1 MKSVAI
7 IGAGITGLTAAFYL
21 KRKGLAVTVYEA
33 SSRVGGVIQSLRQDG
48 YLAEFGPN
56 TLLETSPKIAQLVR
70 DAGLESRRLDPD
82 PKAEARF
89 VVRYGRPIAMPAKPP
104 GFFTTDLFSWRAK
117 LAVLREPFIRPRRD
131 GVEESIGQFVVRR
144 FNQEFLDHAIDA
156 LVAGIYA
163 GDPNKLSVVHA
174 FPKLKALEDN
184 YGSMIK
190 GQIFGARERKKRG
203 EVAKDRAP
211 KFSFDEGLQ
220 VLTDTLA
227 RHLGDAVKLN
237 TAVRQLTKNSSG
249 WTVHAQTATGGTLEE
264 HDAVI
269 FCGTAPKLAELE
281 INVGQ
286 TFLSASSGDFPV
298 ARAVGTASG
307 QESPGNRQ
315 AGKPALQKLELATF
329 SEIRYPPV
337 ASVVLGFRREDVA
350 HDCCGFGMLIPKIAG
365 FKSLGTIFSSALFPN
380 RAPAGHHT
388 LTTYIGGERYPELAL
403 LPPDKQVALVC
414 EDLKVL
420 LGVRGQPTFQHVV
433 VYPKAIPQYNVGYGR
448 FKELM
453 SQLEAQSPG
462 FHLAGHYRDGVSL
475 SDSIVSGIN
484 ISDRVATA
492 LAHSS

>member
-21 KRKGLAVTVYEA
+21 QRKGLAVTVYEA

-82 PKAEARF
+82 PKAEGRY
-89 VVRYGRPIAMPAKPP
+89 VVRYGRPIAMPSAPP
-104 GFFTTDLFSWRAK
+104 KFFTTDLFTWKAK
-117 LAVLREPFIRPRRD
+117 LAVLREPFIKPRRD

-249 WTVHAQTATGGTLEE
+249 WTVHTQTATGGTLAE

-269 FCGTAPKLAELE
+269 FCGTAPKLAELK
-281 INVGQ
+281 ITGAPSAA
-286 TFLSASSGDFPV
+286 SASTNSINEPS
-298 ARAVGTASG
+298 RS
-307 QESPGNRQ
+307 S
-315 AGKPALQKLELATF
+315 ALQPF

-350 HDCCGFGMLIPKIAG
+350 HDCCGFGMLIPKIEG
-365 FKSLGTIFSSALFPN
+365 FKSLGTIFSSSLFPN
-380 RAPAGHHT
+380 RAPVGHHT

-403 LPPDKQVALVC
+403 LPADQQVALVC
-414 EDLKVL
+414 DDLKKL

-453 SQLEAQSPG
+453 TQLEAQAPS
-462 FHLAGHYRDGVSL
+462 FYLAGHYRDGVSL

-484 ISDRVATA
+484 VSERVMPG
-492 LAHSS
+492 

>member
-7 IGAGITGLTAAFYL
+7 IGAGITGLTAAFHL

-70 DAGLESRRLDPD
+70 DAGLESRRLNPD
-82 PKAEARF
+82 PKAEARY
-89 VVRYGRPIAMPAKPP
+89 VVRYGRPIAMPSAPP
-104 GFFTTDLFSWRAK
+104 KFFTTDLFTWKAK
-117 LAVLREPFIRPRRD
+117 LAVLREPFIKPRRD

-269 FCGTAPKLAELE
+269 FCGTAPKLAELKIVVE
-281 INVGQ
+281 PLAR
-286 TFLSASSGDFPV
+286 LSA
-298 ARAVGTASG
+298 TL
-307 QESPGNRQ
+307 SPSDGERDGVRGAQ
-315 AGKPALQKLELATF
+315 ANLSNF

-453 SQLEAQSPG
+453 AQLEAQSPG
-462 FHLAGHYRDGVSL
+462 FYLAGHYRDGVSL
-475 SDSIVSGIN
+475 SDSIVSGLN
-484 ISDRVATA
+484 ISERVAAA
-492 LAHSS
+492 LTQSS